1 MLIPYPKVSQKRSV
15 DDSEQQLGK
24 KKKGEDRIFWIHYS
38 STEIDKFNLIVS
50 NLDVYTIA
58 RKVCVSLLC
67 GGVLEEEG
75 QLSVPDVVDEAADT
89 NRPGRTICS
98 F

>member
-1 MLIPYPKVSQKRSV
+1 MDTY
-15 DDSEQQLGK
+15 
-24 KKKGEDRIFWIHYS
+24 

-58 RKVCVSLLC
+58 RKVC
-67 GGVLEEEG
+67 GGVLGEEG

>member
-1 MLIPYPKVSQKRSV
+1 VSQKRSV

-24 KKKGEDRIFWIHYS
+24 KKKGEDRIFWIH
-38 STEIDKFNLIVS
+38 TVQKEIDKFNLIVS
-50 NLDVYTIA
+50 NLDVYTMA
-58 RKVCVSLLC
+58 SEESVCISFVA
-67 GGVLEEEG
+67 GVLGEEG

>member
-1 MLIPYPKVSQKRSV
+1 MRR
-15 DDSEQQLGK
+15 QQLGK
-24 KKKGEDRIFWIHYS
+24 KKKGEDRIFWIHTVQK
-38 STEIDKFNLIVS
+38 STGKC
-50 NLDVYTIA
+50 VY
-58 RKVCVSLLC
+58 LLC
-67 GGVLEEEG
+67 GGVLGEEG

>member
-1 MLIPYPKVSQKRSV
+1 MY
-15 DDSEQQLGK
+15 
-24 KKKGEDRIFWIHYS
+24 
-38 STEIDKFNLIVS
+38 
-50 NLDVYTIA
+50 
-58 RKVCVSLLC
+58 LLC
-67 GGVLEEEG
+67 GGVLGEEG